1 MTISNAL
8 TNVNKMKLVFV
19 TLDTLQNV
27 RDMTDTRYNYLETRG
42 YYTVNDGGGA
52 KYYADLTDTT
62 SADDG
67 GSIIVGI
74 TGTRWKLMH
83 SAKKIVNVRQFG
95 AKGDGVTDDT
105 LSITN
110 GVKFVANIG
119 GELQILP
126 GTYACAVNA
135 NWDGSLSGSGFPA
148 YTDSSF
154 TSKAFSIKGVG
165 GKCVLKA
172 NGAYA
177 LRIAYPFKNGSNDY
191 HAKNIRLRDFEVDM
205 GTAKKGVEIV
215 AAKSLVI
222 ENINFYG
229 GIDGTGSWAD
239 AFALGLLETGM
250 FRLKNLN
257 LDGTS
262 TMVLN
267 SGIFVNGVGAADAI
281 IEGCDIDG
289 YGIGIHVNNSPGDI
303 MIHDNVV
310 YGQGVDCIRVDCA
323 NRDCSQM
330 RIKNN
335 HLAYPAKHMVRLAD
349 GTTYY
354 ALAPQVIGNFLWFD
368 KDGGHGIYMGRTL
381 RAIIADNNMG
391 YIDAGVGAT
400 YSGILVSAN
409 SSRWIIRGNIFERLA
424 TGGTAIKIYGFYGTV
439 QGNLLQDIQTDDAD
453 TMFIYLNAATASRV
467 RIQDNV
473 CHPAGSTYYALQSDG
488 EPASLKISTNNFYGG
503 QVRTFTD
510 QYREEFGIDAIYSN
524 DGVLFKQATWNRNPI
539 RIGNIYMWNC
549 VSGANSGKLMAK
561 NGQPGG
567 DNDGNP
573 LW

>member
-1 MTISNAL
+1 MTTSNAL
-8 TNVNKMKLVFV
+8 LNATKLKYVFV
-19 TLDTLQNV
+19 TYDTIQNI
-27 RDMTDTRYNYLETRG
+27 RDVTDTRYNYLETRG

-62 SADDG
+62 SADNG
-67 GSIIVGI
+67 GSIIVGTSGI
-74 TGTRWKLMH
+74 RWKLMH

-95 AKGDGVTDDT
+95 AKGDGTTDDT
-105 LSITN
+105 PAITN
-110 GVKFVANIG
+110 AIKFVSEIG
-119 GELQILP
+119 GSLEILP

-135 NWDGSLSGSGFPA
+135 DWSGALAGSGFPA
-148 YTDSSF
+148 YTGASF
-154 TSKAFSIKGVG
+154 TTKAFTIRGVG
-165 GKCVLKA
+165 GRCVLKA

-177 LRIAYPFKNGSNDY
+177 LRIAYPFKSGSSDY

-205 GTAKKGVEIV
+205 GSAKKGIEINS
-215 AAKSLVI
+215 AKSLVI

-229 GIDGTGSWAD
+229 GVDGTTTWAD
-239 AFALGLLETGM
+239 AFALGLIDTGM

-257 LDGTS
+257 LDGVN

-289 YGIGIHVNNSPGDI
+289 YGIGIHINNSPGDI

-310 YGQGVDCIRVDCA
+310 YAQGVDCIRVDCA

-335 HLAYPAKHMVRLAD
+335 HLAYPAQHMVRLAD
-349 GTTYY
+349 NTTYY

-368 KDGGHGIYMGRTL
+368 KDGGDGIYMGRTL
-381 RAIIADNNMG
+381 RALVNDNNMG
-391 YIDAGVGAT
+391 YIDAGVG
-400 YSGILVSAN
+400 SGHAAVNVSAT
-409 SSRWIIRGNIFERLA
+409 SSRWVIRGNIIERLA
-424 TGGTAIKIYGFYGTV
+424 TGGTAFKIAGFYGTV
-439 QGNLLQDIQTDDAD
+439 QGNLLQDVQTDDA
-453 TMFIYLNAATASRV
+453 TTKFIDIVSATASRV

-473 CHPAGSTYYALQSDG
+473 CHPAGSTYYAVQSDG
-488 EPASLKISTNNFYGG
+488 EPAAFKLSTNNFYGG
-503 QVRTFTD
+503 VVYTFTD
-510 QYREEFGIDAIYSN
+510 QYREEFSVSGIYSN
-524 DGVLFKQATWNRNPI
+524 SGTLFKEALWNRNPI

-549 VSGANSGKLMAK
+549 VSGANTGKLMAK

-567 DNDGNP
+567 DNDGSA